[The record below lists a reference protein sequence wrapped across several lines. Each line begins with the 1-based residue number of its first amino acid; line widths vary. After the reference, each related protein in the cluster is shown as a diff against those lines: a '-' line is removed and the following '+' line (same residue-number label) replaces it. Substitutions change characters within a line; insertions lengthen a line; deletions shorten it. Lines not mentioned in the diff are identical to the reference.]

1 MPSRTFDVEVRNLDV
16 IKRKLD
22 AGNIFT
28 PVKHLMIEEAAKAGK
43 KTMDEESKG
52 QFGKK
57 GFGRRTHI
65 TLEQGGMVG
74 RVAIDKQVSGIAA
87 TVDQGRRAGR
97 RPPYKPI
104 KAWAQAAGI
113 STPIRELQ
121 EAIKAGGT
129 GGVFFM
135 RDAAQVADD
144 TLRARVAPTER
155 AVEAQWNR

>member
-1 MPSRTFDVEVRNLDV
+1 MASRTFAVEIKGWDV

-57 GFGRRTHI
+57 GFGRRTRI

-121 EAIKAGGT
+121 EAIKVGGT

-135 RDAAQVADD
+135 QEAQQVAQD
-144 TLRARVAPTER
+144 TLAHGVAPTER
-155 AVEAQWNR
+155 ALEHQWNR